1 MRALPVRRIATSVLC
16 ASLLLGAAGPVIA
29 AESDSPHGSVQE
41 AARAPVPGADKLLA
55 QAKTLEG
62 LGEVIDPVT
71 ELLNHVLKAE
81 DGRLSQADATELD
94 DAVKDAIT
102 KEAAAAP
109 KSPALPETPA
119 APDTAAL
126 PQTPALPE
134 APALPRAPSDDDDK
148 AAADP
153 KADALKALQTAVDGL
168 VKASTGGDA
177 TAVAGAVP
185 PVVTGLVNLAAAT
198 LLAGGLPAPD
208 LAGLPAL
215 PKLPTDAAKLP
226 AAPALP
232 QAPALS

>member
-185 PVVTGLVNLAAAT
+185 PVVAGLVNLAAAT